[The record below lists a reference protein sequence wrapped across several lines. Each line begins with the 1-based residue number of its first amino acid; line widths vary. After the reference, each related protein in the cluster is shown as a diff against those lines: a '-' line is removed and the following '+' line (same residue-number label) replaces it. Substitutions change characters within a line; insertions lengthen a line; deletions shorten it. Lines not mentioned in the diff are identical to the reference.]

1 MVFAALQ
8 PCAPKGY
15 AKMRYDLL
23 CDQREST
30 IDGIYNLVVAV
41 ISTRLTYRIDIF
53 TALRVLHFG
62 SCEKISDFSLVD
74 KLYKEGYSYA
84 MLLKIDTGRFR
95 ISGNDAL
102 IIQDKPGG
110 SSSVLVIAC

>member
-1 MVFAALQ
+1 
-8 PCAPKGY
+8 
-15 AKMRYDLL
+15 MRYDLP

-41 ISTRLTYRIDIF
+41 ISTRLTYQIDIF
-53 TALRVLHFG
+53 TVLRVLHFE

-84 MLLKIDTGRFR
+84 VLLKIDTGRFR
-95 ISGNDAL
+95 VSGNDAL
-102 IIQDKPGG
+102 IQDMPGG
-110 SSSVLVIAC
+110 SSSVLVIACWT